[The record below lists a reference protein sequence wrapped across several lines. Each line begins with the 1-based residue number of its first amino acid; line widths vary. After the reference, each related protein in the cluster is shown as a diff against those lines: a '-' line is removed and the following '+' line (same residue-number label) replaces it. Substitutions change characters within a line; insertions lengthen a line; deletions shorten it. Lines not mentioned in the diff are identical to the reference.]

1 MGPHMRQWE
10 EEGVEM
16 MLERTCPDH
25 QEARERSYHVGGG
38 LSEEA
43 EQGQKDNH
51 PPTHTPSC
59 GDHGLGCGVMAGAR
73 YRFNNDIPACVQTR
87 TKWGGGVERGDSA
100 GRESRSEDGL

>member
-51 PPTHTPSC
+51 PPPTP
-59 GDHGLGCGVMAGAR
+59 HHVEITGLDV
-73 YRFNNDIPACVQTR
+73 
-87 TKWGGGVERGDSA
+87 K
-100 GRESRSEDGL
+100 